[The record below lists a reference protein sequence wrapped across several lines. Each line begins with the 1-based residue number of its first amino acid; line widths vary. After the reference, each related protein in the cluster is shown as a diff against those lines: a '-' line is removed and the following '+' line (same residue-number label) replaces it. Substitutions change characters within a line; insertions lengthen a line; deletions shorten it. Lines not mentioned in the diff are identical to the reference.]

1 MSGTLDALWPGAE
14 AVLLVWFL
22 VFLRIGAV
30 MSLLPAFGEQN
41 VPVRIRLGLTLAF
54 TMVTAPLAAPSVQAA
69 LDTGRTVGLIAVGE
83 IAAGLAMAIA
93 LRLVVVALQMA
104 GTIAA
109 NVTSLSQV
117 FGGAGVD
124 PQPAIS
130 NVLLISGL
138 ALAVMFGLHIR
149 VAEALIGSYHV
160 LPAGRLPDAADLAR
174 WGVAQVAG
182 AFALAFVLAAPFT
195 IGALLY
201 NLALG
206 AINRAMP
213 QLMVAFV
220 GAPAITWGTLVLFA
234 LSAPVMLSL
243 WLETLA
249 AVVAD
254 PMGLR

>member
-1 MSGTLDALWPGAE
+1 MIAALDELWPE
-14 AVLLVWFL
+14 ADAALAVWFL
-22 VFLRIGAV
+22 VFLRVGAV
-30 MSLLPAFGEQN
+30 MTLLPAFGEQN
-41 VPVRIRLGLTLAF
+41 VPLRVRLALAFAF
-54 TMVTAPLAAPSVQAA
+54 TMIVAPAVGAA
-69 LDTGRTVGLIAVGE
+69 LGEVLSSGASFGLIAGGE
-83 IAAGLAMAIA
+83 VAAGLAMGIA
-93 LRLVVVALQMA
+93 FRLVVIALQMA

-130 NVLLISGL
+130 NILLISGL
-138 ALAVMFGLHIR
+138 ALAVMLGLHIR
-149 VAEALIGSYHV
+149 VAEALIGSYLV
-160 LPAGRLPDAADLAR
+160 LPAGRLPEPADLAE
-174 WGVAQVAG
+174 WGVGQVAS
-182 AFALAFVLAAPFT
+182 AFSLAFVLAAPFT

-234 LSAPVMLSL
+234 LSAPVMLTL
-243 WLETLA
+243 WLEVLNAALA
-249 AVVAD
+249 A
-254 PMGLR
+254 PMAPR